1 MVRLVE
7 PLAVEPLGEVAELAK
22 FFNETLGFTPNS
34 ILTMQRRPAIA
45 KAFIELNKAVMD
57 PSGGVSS
64 QLKRLIGYIASLSAG
79 CQYCQ
84 AHTAL
89 AAKRYGVPSEKFE
102 DIWTFRDS
110 PYYSDAEKA
119 ALEFALAASSVPN
132 AVTQQISDELHKH
145 WDDGQI
151 VEILGVV
158 SLFGYLNRWNDSMGT
173 KLEDDAREAS
183 KADLAAKGWDGGKH
197 VVD

>member
-7 PLAVEPLGEVAELAK
+7 PLAVEPVGEVAELAK

-34 ILTMQRRPAIA
+34 ILTMQRCPPIA

-89 AAKRYGVPSEKFE
+89 AAKRYGVSAEKFD
-102 DIWTFRDS
+102 DIWSYRDS
-110 PYYSDAEKA
+110 PHYSDAEKA
-119 ALEFALAASSVPN
+119 ALEFSLAASSIPN
-132 AVTQQISDELHKH
+132 AVNQEVSDELRKY
-145 WDDGQI
+145 WNDSQI

-173 KLEDDAREAS
+173 KLEEAALEAG
-183 KADLAAKGWDGGKH
+183 KTDLTDEGWNGGKH
-197 VVD
+197 VTE

>member
-7 PLAVEPLGEVAELAK
+7 PLAVEPVGEVAELAK
-22 FFNETLGFTPNS
+22 FFNETLGFAPNS

-64 QLKRLIGYIASLSAG
+64 QLKRLVGYIASLTAG

-89 AAKRYGVPSEKFE
+89 AAKRYGVSDEKFD
-102 DIWTFRDS
+102 DIWSYRDS
-110 PYYSDAEKA
+110 AHYSDAEKA
-119 ALEFALAASSVPN
+119 ALEFALAASCVPN
-132 AVTQQISDELHKH
+132 AVTQEISDDLHKY

-151 VEILGVV
+151 VEILGVI

-173 KLEDDAREAS
+173 KLEDGAKEAGHS
-183 KADLAAKGWDGGKH
+183 DLAAKGWSGGKH